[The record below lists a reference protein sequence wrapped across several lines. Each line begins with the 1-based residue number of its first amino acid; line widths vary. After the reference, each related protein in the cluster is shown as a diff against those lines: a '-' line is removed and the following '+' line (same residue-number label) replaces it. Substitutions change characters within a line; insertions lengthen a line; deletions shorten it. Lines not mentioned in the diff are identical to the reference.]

1 MINPNQLMQMV
12 NQIKN
17 NPMSMLGNYGIPQNI
32 SNDPNAVVQHL
43 LNNGRITQ
51 AQYNNAVQRA
61 NQLKSVFG
69 MKS

>member
-12 NQIKN
+12 TQIKN
-17 NPMSMLGNYGIPQNI
+17 NPMSMLGRYGIPQNI

-51 AQYNNAVQRA
+51 AQYNNAVQQA
-61 NQLKSVFG
+61 NSIARQF
-69 MKS
+69 MR

>member
-1 MINPNQLMQMV
+1 MV
-12 NQIKN
+12 NQIKS